1 MSYFITVEGV
11 LFSLY
16 FALFSVLA
24 WRAIKE
30 L

>member
-16 FALFSVLA
+16 FALFWFITYRS
-24 WRAIKE
+24 IKD